1 MMKKHWIIC
10 ISILISGLFLCGC
23 QQNTTL
29 HKVSKPTKE
38 VVSIGETLGYHLSE
52 YGRTDYKGDAYS
64 AILEDDDGK
73 LLVHY
78 TYNMTE
84 GARFLH
90 MGFFLPPK
98 ATVNSMSKPLERD
111 QWIEMFTFADL
122 MIGSSHG
129 EEVYAE
135 AIDYLEK
142 QLKARPPE
150 TKMPVVFYKKIG
162 EVYYVV
168 GFSTKSNQLDT
179 SNLLYIRVM
188 DTYTYELIIRERKNA
203 WLRYLSNMEK
213 EEAFSITVDVIGTLE
228 PPIEGK
234 YQIVKIKGRIKN
246 PDASN
251 YLEGFTEEDERD
263 YLLWNGMEYRTATLY
278 DNTGS
283 MTVALI
289 NTSLHRAALAQ
300 ERSHY
305 ILYDPIEDKGLV
317 LFSVLE

>member
-1 MMKKHWIIC
+1 MMKKHWVVC
-10 ISILISGLFLCGC
+10 ISIMIIGLFLWGC
-23 QQNTTL
+23 QENVMLFKT
-29 HKVSKPTKE
+29 SKPTEE
-38 VVSIGETLGYHLSE
+38 VISIGESLGYHLSE

-64 AILEDDDGK
+64 SLLEEDDGK
-73 LLVHY
+73 LFVHY

-90 MGFFLPPK
+90 LGFFLPSE
-98 ATVNSMSKPLERD
+98 ATVNSLSKPLERV
-111 QWIEMFTFADL
+111 QWSEMLTFADL

-135 AIDYLEK
+135 AIGYLEK
-142 QLKARPPE
+142 QLKSRPPE
-150 TKMPVVFYKKIG
+150 TKMPVVFHKKIG

-188 DTYTYELIIRERKNA
+188 DTYTYELIIKERKNA
-203 WLRYLSNMEK
+203 WVRYLSDMEK
-213 EEAFSITVDVIGTLE
+213 AEPLPITVDLIEILE
-228 PPIEGK
+228 VPTEEK
-234 YQIVKIKGRIKN
+234 YQILKIKGKIKN
-246 PDASN
+246 PNESN

-305 ILYDPIEDKGLV
+305 ILYDPIEDKRLI